1 MKKILVVGSINI
13 DLTIHADRLPE
24 RGETVMGH
32 SFASSPGG
40 KGANQ
45 AIAVGKLGGI
55 VKMLGRVG
63 CDVYGSALIENFAK
77 NGVTFCGDKIEN
89 VSTGTAVITVSGG
102 NNTIILDSGANGCV
116 DNAFIDKNARLFDE
130 CDIVILQLEIPLET
144 VLYTAKLAKSRGAF
158 VILNPAPYCEL
169 PDEIFEYTDM
179 VIPNETECQLL
190 TGILPA
196 DNETAFA
203 ALKKMQAMGVKQP
216 LITLGENGSAYLEDD
231 SLVICPAKKVTPVDT
246 TAAGDCFIGTLALM
260 LSNGCPLRGAV
271 ATATVASSIAVS
283 RKGASDSIPTAEEL
297 GGMLQ

>member
-1 MKKILVVGSINI
+1 
-13 DLTIHADRLPE
+13 
-24 RGETVMGH
+24 MGH